1 MIKEVRPMSVAKDCL
16 EPAGHRN
23 LPVVG
28 LQSKE
33 GKAVLGPWTPPLI
46 EHPHA
51 LLFMSFSGGE
61 DALCFKNMFFVYV
74 LGSVSSAQ
82 NGKFMKAEEK
92 LLIFFT
98 FVSLAVLV

>member
-1 MIKEVRPMSVAKDCL
+1 MSVAKACL

-33 GKAVLGPWTPPLI
+33 GKAVLGPWTPPLT

-61 DALCFKNMFFVYV
+61 DFFKNMFFVYV

-82 NGKFMKAEEK
+82 NEKCMKAEEK